1 MTLTMGFIGFGKS
14 ANRYHLPYLK
24 TRNNIK
30 VKTIFVRQINEE
42 LAAPYEERG
51 VYFTTD
57 LDELLND
64 KEIQVVTICTPAHT
78 HYELAK
84 KVILAGKSVIV
95 EKPFCDTVEH
105 AKELLAL
112 GREKGVVVMP
122 YQNRRFDGDF

>member
-14 ANRYHLPYLK
+14 ANRYHLPYVN

-30 VKTIFVRQINEE
+30 IKTIFVRQINEK
-42 LAAPYEERG
+42 LAAPYKEKG

-84 KVILAGKSVIV
+84 KLY
-95 EKPFCDTVEH
+95 
-105 AKELLAL
+105 LLENQLSLKNHFAIQWNM
-112 GREKGVVVMP
+112 RKN
-122 YQNRRFDGDF
+122 Y

>member
-14 ANRYHLPYLK
+14 ANRYHLPYVN
-24 TRNNIK
+24 TRKNIK

-42 LAAPYEERG
+42 LAAPYKSKG
-51 VYFTTD
+51 VCFTTD

-84 KVILAGKSVIV
+84 SYTCWKIGYRG
-95 EKPFCDTVEH
+95 KPFCDTVEH

-112 GREKGVVVMP
+112 GREKV
-122 YQNRRFDGDF
+122 

>member
-14 ANRYHLPYLK
+14 ANRYHLPYVN

-30 VKTIFVRQINEE
+30 IKTIFVRQINEK
-42 LAAPYEERG
+42 LAAPYKEKG

-64 KEIQVVTICTPAHT
+64 KEIQVVTVCTPAHT

-84 KVILAGKSVIV
+84 KLYLLESQLSLKTILRYSGTCERIIS
-95 EKPFCDTVEH
+95 FRT
-105 AKELLAL
+105 
-112 GREKGVVVMP
+112 RKGVVVMP

>member
-1 MTLTMGFIGFGKS
+1 MRK
-14 ANRYHLPYLK
+14 K
-24 TRNNIK
+24 
-30 VKTIFVRQINEE
+30 
-42 LAAPYEERG
+42 G
-51 VYFTTD
+51 VSFTTD

-64 KEIQVVTICTPAHT
+64 KEIQVVTVCTPAHT

-112 GREKGVVVMP
+112 GREKDVVVMP
-122 YQNRRFDGDF
+122 YQNRRFDGDFFSSEASCGTRIPW

>member
-84 KVILAGKSVIV
+84 SYTSRKISY
-95 EKPFCDTVEH
+95 
-105 AKELLAL
+105 
-112 GREKGVVVMP
+112 R
-122 YQNRRFDGDF
+122 